1 MTTLI
6 TIHKAF
12 IRPFLDHGG
21 VLYDQAFSNSFQEKL
36 DSIQYNVCLPL
47 TGAVRGTTK
56 EKFYQ
61 EMGLESLRDRRW
73 WRKFYLFYKVLE
85 NENSKYFFSLGTIR
99 RSFYS
104 TQNIHNI
111 PFLNT
116 KQIFQKLFFS
126 IDHINLD
133 PCLRKFES
141 FSVFKSNILRFI
153 RPSL

>member
-47 TGAVRGTTK
+47 TGAIRGTTK

-116 KQIFQKLFFS
+116 KHKFFK
-126 IDHINLD
+126 N
-133 PCLRKFES
+133 S
-141 FSVFKSNILRFI
+141 FFPSTILT
-153 RPSL
+153 